1 LSGDAAIRISVPA
14 AWGEVAGAM
23 LVDELGAYQLVEDR
37 LDTAGAGMAH
47 LVFYPFLHGAGFVPD
62 DAVLA
67 LLPSDQDLRAR
78 VVLERMLVPGGW
90 EENWKQ
96 HFPPMRLE
104 RLYLR
109 PPWEAPCEVATTA
122 APQPGAEAPLDVVIN
137 PGLAFGTGLHAT
149 TRGVLR
155 LLQDQEGGGPLVD
168 SGTGSGILAIAACR
182 LGYAPV
188 VAFDDDPLAVEA
200 AVSNAAANGVEI
212 VVQRMGVTDAPTDWF
227 AGATVLANITVGP
240 ILLLVERL
248 RGLHTPVRRLVVA
261 GILAGEQEEQVVRA
275 AGGAGLG
282 PARRHYDDEWV
293 TMDFRSVDELSAGER
308 ITHAQ
313 T

>member
-1 LSGDAAIRISVPA
+1 
-14 AWGEVAGAM
+14 M
-23 LVDELGAYQLVEDR
+23 LVDELGPYQLVEDR
-37 LDTAGAGMAH
+37 AEAAGTVMAH
-47 LVFYPFLHGAGFVPD
+47 LVFYPFLSGAGFVSD
-62 DAVLA
+62 DALLA
-67 LLPSDQDLRAR
+67 MLPDDQDLRAR
-78 VVLERMLVPGGW
+78 VVLERLLVPGGW

-96 HFPPMRLE
+96 HFPPMRLG

-109 PPWEAPCEVATTA
+109 PPWEVPCEVAAAA
-122 APQPGAEAPLDVVIN
+122 APERGAPPLDIVIN

-155 LLQDQEGGGPLVD
+155 LLQDKEGGGPLVD
-168 SGTGSGILAIAACR
+168 SGCGSGILSIAACR

-200 AVSNAAANGVEI
+200 ALSNAAANRVEI
-212 VVQRMGVTDAPTDWF
+212 AVERMGVADAPADWF

-240 ILLLVERL
+240 VLLLVERL
-248 RGLHTPVRRLVVA
+248 LGLGTPIRRLIVA
-261 GILAGEQEEQVVRA
+261 GILAGEQEEQVVSA
-275 AGGAGLG
+275 AGRACLC
-282 PARRHYDDEWV
+282 PARRHYEDEWV
-293 TMDFRSVDELSAGER
+293 SMDFRPADGLSEGEG